1 MKPAAFDYIRPDSVE
16 AALQALAD
24 NADTARIIAGG
35 QSLTAMLNMR
45 LATPSVLIDIARID
59 SLKEITIRDGVI
71 EVGAGVTQ
79 SQLLDWPELAQA
91 QPLLAQMLPYVGHY
105 QTRQRGTVCG
115 SIAHAEPSAELPLA
129 LATLKGEVVVAGRR
143 GRRVIAAADFQTG
156 LMTTVLRA
164 DEMITACRFPVAAA
178 SNISAFREVSQRHGD
193 FALVALAA
201 IGGPGG
207 VRLGVGGV
215 AEKATVIELPPLE
228 DAELDDAL
236 NEFAWGLGGVDD
248 LHATARYRRRLVRRI
263 GKQII
268 HEVSRA
274 AT

>member
-16 AALQALAD
+16 AALEALAD

-59 SLKEITIRDGVI
+59 SLKEITIRDGLI

-79 SQLLDWPELAQA
+79 SQLLAWPELALA
-91 QPLLAQMLPYVGHY
+91 QPLLAQMLPFVGHY

-143 GRRVIAAADFQTG
+143 AKRVIAAADFQTG
-156 LMTTVLRA
+156 LMTTALRA
-164 DEMITACRFPVAAA
+164 DEMITACRFPVAAP

-228 DAELDDAL
+228 EAELDDAL